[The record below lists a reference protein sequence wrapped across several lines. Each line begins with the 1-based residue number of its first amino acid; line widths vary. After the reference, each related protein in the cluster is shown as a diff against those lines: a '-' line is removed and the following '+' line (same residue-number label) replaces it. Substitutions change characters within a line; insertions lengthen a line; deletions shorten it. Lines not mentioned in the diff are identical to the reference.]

1 MTTCLDDSSSTIFFK
16 SMLVR
21 KLHDNSRSRSNRS
34 SCTLNIRTMIFN
46 EHKDKNEP
54 VNSLYKALP
63 PEMIHPWKSNLSEI
77 RVFDVKA
84 RNLDE
89 HIEFMSRHTGQKD
102 RFLDVKVTLSHPVR
116 LTFSSREH
124 IAQYLINYISRGKT
138 YSEIRANCQTFAADF
153 CAFLAGKK
161 DVQPYHPIN
170 RVQYHNQSHY
180 FLYDPSMYHH

>member
-1 MTTCLDDSSSTIFFK
+1 M
-16 SMLVR
+16 
-21 KLHDNSRSRSNRS
+21 
-34 SCTLNIRTMIFN
+34 
-46 EHKDKNEP
+46 EP
-54 VNSLYKALP
+54 LTSLYKVLP

-77 RVFDVKA
+77 RLTNVKA
-84 RNLDE
+84 KNLKE
-89 HIEFMSRHTGQKD
+89 HMEFMKRHTGTD
-102 RFLDVKVTLSHPVR
+102 ARFVDVQVTFTHPVR

-170 RVQYHNQSHY
+170 RVQYHNQ
-180 FLYDPSMYHH
+180 